1 MITILIFLIALL
13 VYYTLGLR
21 HQSIILTALSLF
33 VYWHIAEWS
42 IIVIG
47 SIALLTLVFC
57 RLLTMKQ
64 KKLYVILPILCIA
77 ISFVLLRE
85 RIVGLGL
92 PLGFSVLSFTS
103 VSLLVDQYHCP
114 QKYKPIDILSYLL
127 FFPKIF
133 AGPIERASHFI
144 MPSLVKFN
152 GMGFYIG
159 LKYLIFAAFVK
170 FVLGDW
176 FGKTDMSAYGINQ
189 VINTFVFALGF
200 FFDFWG
206 YTLMAIGVGKLFG
219 YNLSVSFNRPYDS
232 LTLREFWHRWNIT
245 LGTWLRDYIYIPFG
259 GNRNSTLKWIAVVM
273 LVFLLSGLWHGSTL
287 PFILWGLCHGGLL
300 CVESK
305 IIKPDRL
312 NRFGTTAY
320 RIVVMA
326 LVALLWQL
334 FLIDSAGDIIPQIHS
349 LFIYE
354 PLAPTIICKLGI
366 CLIGMFLLT
375 SDKAIGILNGQQS
388 ETKAIVVEVSALS
401 LMLVSL
407 LLLNCP
413 MSFNF
418 FYFRF

>member
-1 MITILIFLIALL
+1 
-13 VYYTLGLR
+13 
-21 HQSIILTALSLF
+21 
-33 VYWHIAEWS
+33 
-42 IIVIG
+42 
-47 SIALLTLVFC
+47 
-57 RLLTMKQ
+57 
-64 KKLYVILPILCIA
+64 
-77 ISFVLLRE
+77 
-85 RIVGLGL
+85 
-92 PLGFSVLSFTS
+92 
-103 VSLLVDQYHCP
+103 
-114 QKYKPIDILSYLL
+114 
-127 FFPKIF
+127 
-133 AGPIERASHFI
+133 
-144 MPSLVKFN
+144 
-152 GMGFYIG
+152 
-159 LKYLIFAAFVK
+159 
-170 FVLGDW
+170 
-176 FGKTDMSAYGINQ
+176 MSAYGINQ
-189 VINTFVFALGF
+189 VINIFVFALGF

-219 YNLSVSFNRPYDS
+219 YNLSESFNRPYES
-232 LTLREFWHRWNIT
+232 RTLREFWHRWNIT
-245 LGTWLRDYIYIPFG
+245 LGTWLRDYIYIPLG

-312 NRFGTTAY
+312 NRFGTTVY

-388 ETKAIVVEVSALS
+388 EAKAIVVEVSVLS

>member
-1 MITILIFLIALL
+1 MIAVLIFLIALL
-13 VYYTLGLR
+13 AYYTLGLR
-21 HQSIILTALSLF
+21 YQSFILTALSLY
-33 VYWHIAEWS
+33 VYWNVAGWS
-42 IIVIG
+42 IIIIG
-47 SIALLTLVFC
+47 CITLVS
-57 RLLTMKQ
+57 LLFWELLKKKR
-64 KKLYVILPILCIA
+64 KKLYVVLPILCIA
-77 ISFVLLRE
+77 VSFVFLRE
-85 RIVGLGL
+85 RITGWEL
-92 PLGFSVLSFTS
+92 PLGFSGLSFTS
-103 VSLLVDQYHCP
+103 ISLLVDQYRCP
-114 QKYKPIDILSYLL
+114 QKYRLFDVLSYLL

-144 MPSLVKFN
+144 INSPIRFN
-152 GMGFYIG
+152 GMDFYIG
-159 LKYLIFAAFVK
+159 LKYLIFATFVK
-170 FVLGDW
+170 FVMGDW
-176 FGKTDMSAYGINQ
+176 FGKTDVSVYGLNQ
-189 VINTFVFALGF
+189 LANIFLFALEF

-206 YTLMAIGVGKLFG
+206 YSLMAIGVGKLFG

-245 LGTWLRDYIYIPFG
+245 LGTWLRDYIYIPLG
-259 GNRNSTLKWIAVVM
+259 GNRNSTFKWMLVIM

-287 PFILWGLCHGGLL
+287 QFILWGLFHGVLL

-312 NRFGTTAY
+312 DRFGTTAY

-334 FLIDSAGDIIPQIHS
+334 FLIDSAQDIVPQIHS

-375 SDKAIGILNGQQS
+375 SNKAMVILNGQQS
-388 ETKAIVVEVSALS
+388 EAKAILVEVSVLS

>member
-1 MITILIFLIALL
+1 MITVLIFLIALL
-13 VYYTLGLR
+13 AYYTLGLR
-21 HQSIILTALSLF
+21 YQSFILTVLSLY
-33 VYWHIAEWS
+33 VYWNVAGWN
-42 IIVIG
+42 IIIIG
-47 SIALLTLVFC
+47 CLTLVSLVFWK
-57 RLLTMKQ
+57 LLTMKK
-64 KKLYVILPILCIA
+64 KKLYVAFPIMCIA
-77 ISFVLLRE
+77 ASFVFLRE
-85 RIVGLGL
+85 RITGWAL
-92 PLGFSVLSFTS
+92 PLGCSVLSFTS
-103 VSLLVDQYHCP
+103 ISLLVDQYRSP
-114 QKYKPIDILSYLL
+114 QKYRIFDVLSYLL

-144 MPSLVKFN
+144 IDSPIRFN
-152 GMGFYIG
+152 GMGFYTG

-170 FVLGDW
+170 FVMGDW
-176 FGKTDMSAYGINQ
+176 FGKTDVSACGINQ
-189 VINTFVFALGF
+189 VANIFVFALGF

-206 YTLMAIGVGKLFG
+206 YSLMAIGVGKLLG
-219 YNLSVSFNRPYDS
+219 YNLSVSFNRPYNS

-245 LGTWLRDYIYIPFG
+245 LGTWLRDYIYIPLG
-259 GNRNSTLKWIAVVM
+259 GNRNSTIKWIVVVM

-287 PFILWGLCHGGLL
+287 PFILWGLCHGVLL

-305 IIKPDRL
+305 IIKPERL
-312 NRFGTTAY
+312 NMFRTTSY

-334 FLIDSAGDIIPQIHS
+334 FLIDSAEAIIPQIHS

-375 SDKAIGILNGQQS
+375 SDKAMGILNGQQS
-388 ETKAIVVEVSALS
+388 ETKAIVVEVSVLS